1 MNVLH
6 IHFTDDES
14 FPLFMESDPKI
25 TETGAYSSE
34 YVYSLSDI
42 N

>member
-14 FPLFMESDPKI
+14 FPLEMFTDPNI
-25 TETGAYSSE
+25 TKKGAYSE
-34 YVYSLSDI
+34 D
-42 N
+42 

>member
-14 FPLFMESDPKI
+14 FPLEMKTEPII
-25 TETGAYSSE
+25 TEAGAFSE
-34 YVYSLSDI
+34 TERYSLKDM
-42 N
+42 